1 VRKKGFF
8 CVLLVGFTTGTDNI
22 RMIESLYQSSMNS
35 FTPQERVQRSIAMCK
50 WSREIMARQLHTK
63 LGDISPQRL
72 RLEVARRVYASDVM
86 VAAWIDRELADVS
99 C

>member
-1 VRKKGFF
+1 
-8 CVLLVGFTTGTDNI
+8 
-22 RMIESLYQSSMNS
+22 
-35 FTPQERVQRSIAMCK
+35 
-50 WSREIMARQLHTK
+50 MARQLHTK

-86 VAAWIDRELADVS
+86 VAAWIDRELANVS